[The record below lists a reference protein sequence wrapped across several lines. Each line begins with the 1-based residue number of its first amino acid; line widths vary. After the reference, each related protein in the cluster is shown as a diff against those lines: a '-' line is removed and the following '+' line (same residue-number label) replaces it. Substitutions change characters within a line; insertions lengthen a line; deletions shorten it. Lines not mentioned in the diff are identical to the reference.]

1 MLRRKH
7 KGVSRF
13 DFPGVWNGFAVIN
26 PGDTRAGP
34 ALSFFGG
41 GSVAESFL
49 LGFDTE
55 AGDAVPG
62 PEEGISG
69 AFLFVLGIEEVVEGG
84 VIFGGVFGL
93 EGIEGEM
100 FFVGGLRGVFGGCH
114 GVRFVG
120 GGAGGFVAGGGE
132 RGAATTETGGRHDF
146 GEAAGGRGD
155 P

>member
-13 DFPGVWNGFAVIN
+13 DFPGVWDGLAIVD

-55 AGDAVPG
+55 AGNAVPG
-62 PEEGISG
+62 PEEGVSG
-69 AFLFVLGIEEVVEGG
+69 AFLFVLGVEKVVKGG
-84 VIFGGVFGL
+84 VVFGGVFGL
-93 EGIEGEM
+93 ESIEGEV
-100 FFVGGLRGVFGGCH
+100 FFVGGLRGVFGGRH

-120 GGAGGFVAGGGE
+120 GGAGGFVAGGSE
-132 RGAATTETGGRHDF
+132 RGATTAETRGRHYF
-146 GEAAGGRGD
+146 GEAAGGRSD